1 MYHLQHMQIVKC
13 ADNLRKLFFSTADL
27 TGDKR
32 SSEDDGT
39 ADNSVKRQKLAGSQ
53 NNYKRVKNKDQLSA
67 HSPQPQAQFGNVE
80 SYNGR

>member
-13 ADNLRKLFFSTADL
+13 ADNLRKLCFSTADL
-27 TGDKR
+27 SGEKR

-53 NNYKRVKNKDQLSA
+53 NNYKRVNQLSA
-67 HSPQPQAQFGNVE
+67 YSPQPQAQFGNVE

>member
-1 MYHLQHMQIVKC
+1 MQIVKC
-13 ADNLRKLFFSTADL
+13 AENLRKLCFSTADL
-27 TGDKR
+27 TGEKR

-67 HSPQPQAQFGNVE
+67 HSPQPTAPSSVW
-80 SYNGR
+80 